1 MAMLIEHTHP
11 YGGRVVESRGLEEG
25 ADARTV
31 QEGDARHNEN
41 YIGGKRKLSFAGS
54 RVWVAVVGSIV
65 LAGGFAAEFA
75 ESPTFNLGGAAC
87 AEGWR
92 APVWPMRCCTQPHQ

>member
-1 MAMLIEHTHP
+1 MAVLIEHIHP
-11 YGGRVVESRGLEEG
+11 YGGRVVESGGLEEG

-41 YIGGKRKLSFAGS
+41 CVERKKKLSFAGS
-54 RVWVAVVGSIV
+54 RVWVAVVGSMV
-65 LAGGFAAEFA
+65 LAGGFPAEFA

-87 AEGWR
+87 AQG
-92 APVWPMRCCTQPHQ
+92 